1 MEKPANAKPFDHV
14 TDWVFD
20 LDNTLYPRHYDLFS
34 QIDWRMTGYV
44 SRLTGLDPQEA
55 RLLQKRLYRQHGTT
69 LAGLM
74 AEYGIDPHA
83 YLADVHDIDYSRIP
97 PHPELGEAIAAL
109 PGRKHIFTN
118 GDMRH
123 AMNTLEALGFPR
135 HFDAMFDIVAAG
147 FEPKPRQIA
156 YDRFVRAHGVDP
168 ARAAM
173 FEDMP
178 RNLEVPKALGM
189 VTVLIVP
196 QAEKD
201 HGAEAWELAG
211 HDDPHIDH
219 IAEDLA
225 AFLGNILADGKSS

>member
-1 MEKPANAKPFDHV
+1 MTPKTFHHV
-14 TDWVFD
+14 SDWVFD

-44 SRLTGLDPQEA
+44 SRLTGLSLEDA
-55 RLLQKRLYRQHGTT
+55 RLLQKRLYREHGTT

-74 AEYGIDPHA
+74 AEYRIDPHL
-83 YLADVHDIDYSRIP
+83 YLADVHDIDYSAIP

-118 GDMRH
+118 GDIRH

-147 FEPKPRQIA
+147 FEPKPRAIA
-156 YDRFVRAHGVDP
+156 YERFLASHGIEP
-168 ARAAM
+168 TSAAM

-178 RNLEVPKALGM
+178 RNLEVPKRLGM

-196 QAEKD
+196 HADKP
-201 HGAEAWELAG
+201 HSAEAWEIEG
-211 HDDPHIDH
+211 HDEPLIVHVADDI
-219 IAEDLA
+219 EKFLRSVLA
-225 AFLGNILADGKSS
+225 HKENA

>member
-1 MEKPANAKPFDHV
+1 MEKSPAARTFNHV
-14 TDWVFD
+14 VDWVFD

-44 SRLTGLDPQEA
+44 SRLTGLEEGEA
-55 RLLQKRLYRQHGTT
+55 RLLQKRLYREHGTT

-83 YLADVHDIDYSRIP
+83 YLADVHDIDYSLIP

-147 FEPKPRQIA
+147 FEPKPRAVA
-156 YDRFVRAHGVDP
+156 YERFLASHAIVP
-168 ARAAM
+168 TKAAM
-173 FEDMP
+173 FEDMS
-178 RNLEVPKALGM
+178 RNLEVPKRLGM

-196 QAEKD
+196 LADKP
-201 HGAEAWELAG
+201 HGAEAWEIG
-211 HDDPHIDH
+211 GQDEPHIDH
-219 IAEDLA
+219 VADDIER
-225 AFLGNILADGKSS
+225 FLRGLLLQRSA